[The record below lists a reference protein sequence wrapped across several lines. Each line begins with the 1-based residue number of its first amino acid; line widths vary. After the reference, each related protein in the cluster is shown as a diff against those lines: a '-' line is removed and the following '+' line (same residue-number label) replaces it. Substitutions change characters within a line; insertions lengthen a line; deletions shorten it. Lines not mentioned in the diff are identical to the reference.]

1 MDSVIDK
8 KLDEFFEK
16 DSARYMDMSIFD
28 EIFKRIRELEDTN
41 PELYFYEQKRNWDI
55 KAVIDTAREE

>member
-8 KLDEFFEK
+8 KSDEFFEK

-28 EIFKRIRELEDTN
+28 EIFKS
-41 PELYFYEQKRNWDI
+41 
-55 KAVIDTAREE
+55 